1 MNATNHSFSLEECL
15 EHLKHYLPSQA
26 PLKDF
31 IHHNTLHA
39 FQEDDFHIAL
49 EKAAT
54 IFGYKVYLEL
64 KEYRVLFAKGAI
76 SESALEK
83 ALAEHIESDSRS
95 FYRTML
101 LNGPEDVQ
109 PDKRIGQVRHN
120 WKSLYKVDMDSRV
133 HPQLFRLI
141 SSYIDQG
148 VAVWHFP
155 SSDEGFLASVRKLE
169 QFALDGLFRSKRVKQ
184 LLQNEKTELKDLLTV
199 LLGKEQLFENY
210 LFDQQFAHPG
220 WSGMV
225 SVLEDAPNALL
236 HKKPISLHDL
246 IFIECLFEIDV
257 LDDVFGKGWEPIG
270 AYTHTD
276 PLPLFSPVRK
286 EVGMA
291 LLKIWQD
298 AYEWSYYDQV
308 LNTLEAAS
316 KYPVKEEGHDF
327 QALFCM
333 DDRECSIRRHL
344 ELIDSKCQT
353 FGTPGHFN
361 LEFFFQPEGGQFVTK
376 VCPVPTNPQVL
387 IKEVENKLKKRKD
400 LHFSERNHGLFG
412 GVVITTLA
420 GWLAPF
426 KLALNIVKPSISP
439 LTSSP
444 SKHMDPKSKLIIENQ
459 NGALENGLQV
469 GFTIDQMTDRLEGL
483 LRSIGL
489 TSQFSPLIYMI
500 GHGSTSVNNTHY
512 AGYDCGACSGRPGS
526 VNARVIAWIGN
537 HPPVRKLLKERGIEI
552 PYTTHFV
559 GALHDTSRD
568 EIHFF
573 DTDQLNESAKTAHEK
588 NEAVFKL
595 ALSRNAKERSRRF
608 MSINTRNEEGQVH
621 ERVKLR
627 TVSLF
632 EPRPELNH
640 ATNALAVVGR
650 RQFTEHAFLDRR
662 AFMNSYDYR
671 IDPEGRFL
679 ETILNAVAPVA
690 GGINLEYYFSRVDNQ
705 QLGAGTK
712 LPHNVVGLIGVAN
725 GIDGDLRTGLPYQMI
740 EVHDPMRLLVIVEH
754 KPDVVL
760 QTIQRNQGTYNWFHE
775 EWVHLVVWDP
785 EAHQFYRFRKGV
797 MEAYEPL
804 PTGVEDH
811 SDLKPIIESS
821 WENINPFIIK
831 K

>member
-1 MNATNHSFSLEECL
+1 MNTNSHAFSLEECI
-15 EHLKHYLPSQA
+15 EHLKHYLPAQA

-39 FQEDDFHIAL
+39 FQKDDFHTAL

-64 KEYRVLFAKGAI
+64 KEYRALFANGAI
-76 SESALEK
+76 TESALEK
-83 ALAEHIESDSRS
+83 ALVAHVDVDNRS

-101 LNGPEDVQ
+101 MNGPDDVQ
-109 PDKRIGQVRHN
+109 PAKRIGQLRHH
-120 WKSLYKVDMDSRV
+120 WKSVYKVDMDSRV

-141 SSYIDQG
+141 SSYVDQG
-148 VAVWHFP
+148 VATWHFP
-155 SSDEGFLASVRKLE
+155 SSQGGFLESVRKLE
-169 QFALDGLFRSKRVKQ
+169 SHAFDGLFSSKRVKQ
-184 LLQNEKTELKDLLTV
+184 LLANTETQLEDLLRILV
-199 LLGKEQLFENY
+199 GSEDLYENY

-225 SVLEDAPNALL
+225 SVLESDPNALL
-236 HKKPISLHDL
+236 HRKAISLHDL
-246 IFIECLFEIDV
+246 IFLECLFEMDV
-257 LDDVFGKGWEPIG
+257 LDDVFGKGWEPMS
-270 AYTHTD
+270 AYVSHK
-276 PLPLFSPVRK
+276 PIALFSPVKK
-286 EVGMA
+286 EMGMV

-308 LNTLEAAS
+308 LNTLEAGS
-316 KYPVKEEGHDF
+316 KYPIEQHSHDF

-376 VCPVPTNPQVL
+376 VCPVPTKPQVL

-426 KLALNIVKPSISP
+426 KLALNIVRPTISP

-444 SKHMDPKSKLIIENQ
+444 TKHMDPQSKLIIEHVPGQ
-459 NGALENGLQV
+459 VEHGLQL
-469 GFTIDQMTDRLEGL
+469 GFTVEQMADRLEGL

-489 TSQFSPLIYMI
+489 TDHFSPLIYTV

-537 HPPVRKLLKERGIEI
+537 HPPVRKILKERGINI

-568 EIHFF
+568 EIQFF
-573 DTDQLNESAKTAHEK
+573 DTDQLNESTKQAHAQ
-588 NEAVFKL
+588 NEAVFQL

-608 MSINTRNEEGQVH
+608 MSIDTKDEAPKVH
-621 ERVKLR
+621 DRVKMR

-662 AFMNSYDYR
+662 AFMNSYDYK

-740 EVHDPMRLLVIVEH
+740 EVHDPMRLLVVVEH
-754 KPDVVL
+754 KPSVVFEA
-760 QTIQRNQGTYNWFHE
+760 IQRNPGTYNWFHE
-775 EWVHLVVWDP
+775 EWVHLIVWDP
-785 EAHQFYRFRKGV
+785 EEQRYFRFQKGK
-797 MEAYEPL
+797 MEVYNPISN
-804 PTGVEDH
+804 TVEAH
-811 SDLKPIIESS
+811 SDLKPIIEST
-821 WENINPFIIK
+821 WENIVPFIIK